1 MKVEAVLK
9 ADHVVPVPPS
19 PHNFS
24 NDTIKPSLRVE
35 HPMVLRFV
43 KRLGASNG
51 ATIEICLPRS
61 VGHDGG
67 VQVCFPFGILNHIG
81 RRLVMKQPRNGLWS
95 GRTACRT
102 GCRELDLSL
111 ELCDLPGAR
120 PATRGSAEAE
130 RGRGDKDAHISTPP
144 RLTRQTAPA
153 ESSAC

>member
-1 MKVEAVLK
+1 
-9 ADHVVPVPPS
+9 
-19 PHNFS
+19 
-24 NDTIKPSLRVE
+24 
-35 HPMVLRFV
+35 MVLRFV

-51 ATIEICLPRS
+51 ATTEICLARS
-61 VGHDGG
+61 VEHNGG
-67 VQVCFPFGILNHIG
+67 VQVGFPFGILNHIG

-95 GRTACRT
+95 GRTARRT

-120 PATRGSAEAE
+120 PAMRGSAEAK